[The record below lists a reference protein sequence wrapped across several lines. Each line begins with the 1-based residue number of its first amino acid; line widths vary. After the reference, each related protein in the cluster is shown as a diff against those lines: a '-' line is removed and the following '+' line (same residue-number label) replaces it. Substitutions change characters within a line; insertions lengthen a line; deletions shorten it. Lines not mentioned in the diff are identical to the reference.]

1 MLLKGRREGGDN
13 LLPQHPLRDRQPLFA
28 YSPCEGRKEK
38 ARGKFP
44 LNPRLSFSL
53 SLTSTCS
60 RSLRYTK
67 GGSLDSRY
75 GQSATSVA
83 ATAFPVYLTTAAG
96 PGPGSAATGTA
107 VQVVPILTAQ
117 ALQPPPLPNAAD
129 EGERK
134 CIVWPFAHPSRRVA
148 SAICEDHGAEF
159 LSRPSLHVR
168 PARESP
174 HSCCHETRVNLSG
187 LEIAK
192 GEMEGARLN

>member
-83 ATAFPVYLTTAAG
+83 ATAAAFPVYLTTAAG

-129 EGERK
+129 EGERT
-134 CIVWPFAHPSRRVA
+134 CIVWPFAHPSRRVGHLRRPWSRISLTSVPPCPSGSRVA
-148 SAICEDHGAEF
+148 S
-159 LSRPSLHVR
+159 LLLP
-168 PARESP
+168 
-174 HSCCHETRVNLSG
+174 
-187 LEIAK
+187 
-192 GEMEGARLN
+192 

>member
-13 LLPQHPLRDRQPLFA
+13 ILPQHPLRDRQPLFA

-75 GQSATSVA
+75 GQSPTSVA
-83 ATAFPVYLTTAAG
+83 ATAAAFPVYLTTAAAAAM
-96 PGPGSAATGTA
+96 GPGSAATGTA
-107 VQVVPILTAQ
+107 LQVVPILTAQ
-117 ALQPPPLPNAAD
+117 ALQPPQPNAAD
-129 EGERK
+129 EGER
-134 CIVWPFAHPSRRVA
+134 IFLVGPFAHLLHCVGHLRRPRPWRISLTSVRRPPV
-148 SAICEDHGAEF
+148 
-159 LSRPSLHVR
+159 RPSSL
-168 PARESP
+168 
-174 HSCCHETRVNLSG
+174 
-187 LEIAK
+187 
-192 GEMEGARLN
+192 RLP